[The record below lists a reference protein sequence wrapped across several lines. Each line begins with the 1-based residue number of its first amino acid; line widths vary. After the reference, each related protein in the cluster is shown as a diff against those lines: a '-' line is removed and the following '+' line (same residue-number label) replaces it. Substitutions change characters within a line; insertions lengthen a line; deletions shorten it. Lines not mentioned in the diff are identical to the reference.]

1 MILFK
6 SPNPF
11 KMKFIEVNFCFAPIE
26 PTADI
31 LVAQLSEIDFG
42 SFQEVDT
49 GLIGY
54 IEKEKFNEQK
64 IKEILS
70 KNISF
75 TYSEMPD
82 INWNETWES
91 NFEPILIDD
100 LCAIRA
106 TFHKKI
112 NTKYEIVINPKMSFG
127 TGHHETTYLM
137 IKTLLELEIENKTV
151 LDMGCGTGILGIL
164 ASIKGAKNV
173 DGIDIEEWAY
183 ENCIEN
189 CEINQ
194 IKNFKTILGDVSQIK
209 GKKYDLIIA
218 NINRNVLLNDLSSY
232 CKSLNKNGIILLSGF
247 YEEDFDLINQEAQ
260 KNNLSLNDKK
270 TKNKWC
276 LLSYLNT

>member
-1 MILFK
+1 ME
-6 SPNPF
+6 
-11 KMKFIEVNFCFAPIE
+11 FIEVDFRFAPIE
-26 PTADI
+26 QTTDI
-31 LVAQLSEIDFG
+31 LVAQLSEIDFD
-42 SFQEVDT
+42 SFQEIDT

-54 IEKEKFNEQK
+54 IEKQKFNEEK
-64 IKEILS
+64 IKEVIPD
-70 KNISF
+70 NVSF
-75 TYSEMPD
+75 SIKVMPN

-112 NTKYEIVINPKMSFG
+112 DVKYEIIINPKMSFG

-137 IKTLLELEIENKTV
+137 IKRLLELELENKIV

-164 ASIKGAKNV
+164 ASMKGAKSI

-194 IKNFKTILGDVSQIK
+194 IKNFTTILGDVSKID

-218 NINRNVLLNDLSSY
+218 NINRNVLLNDLHSY
-232 CKSLNKNGIILLSGF
+232 YNSLNKNGVMLLSGF
-247 YEEDFDLINQEAQ
+247 YEEDFDLINQEAK

-276 LLSYLNT
+276 LLSYTKQ